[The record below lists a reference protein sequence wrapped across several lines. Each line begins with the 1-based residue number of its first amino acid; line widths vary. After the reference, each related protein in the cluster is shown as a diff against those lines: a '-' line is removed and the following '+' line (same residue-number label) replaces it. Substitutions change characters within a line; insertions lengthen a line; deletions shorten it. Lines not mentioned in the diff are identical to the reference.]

1 MTRMTPSTPA
11 RVHYAW
17 IVAAVTFVILLCAAA
32 VRATPSVIIVP
43 LQRELGWSR
52 ALISGAVSVNLVLYG
67 LVGPFA
73 AAIMQRFGIRR
84 TILIALTVM
93 ATGVALTNGMDAP
106 WQLYACW
113 GVLVGVA
120 TGATASVLGA
130 TIVQRW
136 FVARRGL
143 VIGLLTASAATG
155 QLVFLPVMASYVESD
170 GWRPVALAI
179 AVVVLA
185 LIPLVALLMRDRP
198 EDIGLRPYGAAP
210 DAAPALRPVGNPV
223 ALALGALRR
232 ATHHRDFWLLAI
244 SFFICGATTNGL
256 IGTHLVP
263 ACMDHGIPEV
273 KAAGLLATMGI
284 FDLVGTTASGWLS
297 DRYDSRR
304 LLAVYYGL
312 RGVALLYLPI
322 AFGTDVFGLPA
333 FAVFY
338 GLDWIATVPPTLRLT
353 VEAVGPVDGPIVF
366 GWIFTAHQIGA
377 GVGALAAGV
386 VRTEVETYTPA
397 WLGAGIICLVAA
409 VVVLRIGRRAG
420 QPPTGLP
427 GLPL

>member
-1 MTRMTPSTPA
+1 MTRP
-11 RVHYAW
+11 RIHYAW
-17 IVAAVTFVILLCAAA
+17 LVAATTFVILLCAAA

-43 LQRELGWSR
+43 LQNEYGWSR
-52 ALISGAVSVNLVLYG
+52 ALISGAVSTNLVLYG

-84 TILIALTVM
+84 TILIALVVM
-93 ATGVALTNGMDAP
+93 AAGVALTNLMEAP

-155 QLVFLPVMASYVESD
+155 QLVFLPVMASYVVSD
-170 GWRPVALAI
+170 GWRPVALVI
-179 AVVVLA
+179 AVVMLA
-185 LIPLVALLMRDRP
+185 LIPIVALIMRDRP
-198 EDIGLRPYGAAP
+198 EDVGALPYGADP
-210 DAAPALRPVGNPV
+210 AAPPPPRAAGNP
-223 ALALGALRR
+223 LANAIGALRR
-232 ATHHRDFWLLAI
+232 ATHHRDFWLLAL

-273 KAAGLLATMGI
+273 RAAGLLATMGV

-304 LLAVYYGL
+304 LLAIYYGL
-312 RGVALLYLPI
+312 RGLALLYLPL
-322 AFGTDVFGLPA
+322 AFGTQVFGLPA

-353 VEAVGPVDGPIVF
+353 VDAVGPVDGPIVF
-366 GWIFTAHQIGA
+366 GWIFTAHQLGA
-377 GVGALAAGV
+377 GVGALTAGV
-386 VRTEVETYTPA
+386 VRTEVDTYTPA

-409 VVVLRIGRRAG
+409 VVVLRIGRRAARA
-420 QPPTGLP
+420 PEVAHA
-427 GLPL
+427 

>member
-1 MTRMTPSTPA
+1 MKLPRI
-11 RVHYAW
+11 HYAW
-17 IVAAVTFVILLCAAA
+17 IVAAATFVILLSAAA
-32 VRATPSVIIVP
+32 VRATPSVMIVP
-43 LQRELGWSR
+43 LQHELGWSR
-52 ALISGAVSVNLVLYG
+52 ALISGAVSLNLVLYG

-84 TILIALTVM
+84 TIMIALAVM
-93 ATGVALTNGMDAP
+93 ATGVALTNFMHAP

-136 FVARRGL
+136 FTTRRGL
-143 VIGLLTASAATG
+143 VIGILTASTATG
-155 QLVFLPVMASYVESD
+155 QMVFLPVMAAYVESA

-179 AVVVLA
+179 AVVMAA
-185 LIPLVALLMRDRP
+185 LIPIVALVVRDRP
-198 EDIGLRPYGAAP
+198 EDLGLRPYGTDPAAP
-210 DAAPALRPVGNPV
+210 VVPRVALGNPFV
-223 ALALGALRR
+223 LAIGALRR
-232 ATHHRDFWLLAI
+232 AAHHRDFWLLAL

-256 IGTHLVP
+256 IGTHLIP

-284 FDLVGTTASGWLS
+284 FDLVGTTLSGWLS

-312 RGVALLYLPI
+312 RGLALLYLPL
-322 AFGTDVFGLPA
+322 AFGTEVFGLPA

-353 VEAVGPVDGPIVF
+353 VDAVGPVDGPIVF
-366 GWIFTAHQIGA
+366 GWIFSAHQIGA
-377 GVGALAAGV
+377 GVGALSAGII
-386 VRTEVETYTPA
+386 RTEVDTYTPA
-397 WLGAGIICLVAA
+397 WLGAGLICLAAA
-409 VVVLRIGRRAG
+409 VIVLRIGRRAV
-420 QPPTGLP
+420 PPRVPVATVVANP
-427 GLPL
+427 

>member
-1 MTRMTPSTPA
+1 MTRIA
-11 RVHYAW
+11 RGRLHYAW
-17 IVAAVTFVILLCAAA
+17 IVAAATFVILLCAAA

-73 AAIMQRFGIRR
+73 AAVMQRFGIRR

-93 ATGVALTNGMDAP
+93 AAGVALTNFMQAP

-113 GVLVGVA
+113 GVLVGIA
-120 TGATASVLGA
+120 TGTTASVLGA

-136 FVARRGL
+136 FVARKGL
-143 VIGLLTASAATG
+143 VIGVLTASAATG

-185 LIPLVALLMRDRP
+185 LVPFVALVMRDRP
-198 EDIGLRPYGAAP
+198 EDVGLRPYGAAP
-210 DAAPALRPVGNPV
+210 DAPPARPAVGNPIG
-223 ALALGALRR
+223 LALGALGR
-232 ATHHRDFWLLAI
+232 ATRHRDFWLLAA
-244 SFFICGATTNGL
+244 SFFICGATTSGL

-263 ACMDHGIPEV
+263 ACMDHGISEV

-284 FDLVGTTASGWLS
+284 FDLVGTTASGWLT
-297 DRYDSRR
+297 DRHDPRR

-312 RGVALLYLPI
+312 RGVALLYLPL
-322 AFGTDVFGLPA
+322 AFGTEVFGLPA

-353 VEAVGPVDGPIVF
+353 VETVGPVDGPIVF

-377 GVGALAAGV
+377 GAGALIAGV
-386 VRTEVETYTPA
+386 VRTELETYTPA
-397 WLGAGIICLVAA
+397 WVGAGIICLVAA
-409 VVVLRIGRRAG
+409 VVVLPIGRRAA
-420 QPPTGLP
+420 QRLATAPR
-427 GLPL
+427 

>member
-1 MTRMTPSTPA
+1 MTRP
-11 RVHYAW
+11 RIHYAW
-17 IVAAVTFVILLCAAA
+17 YVAAVAFVVLLCAAA

-43 LQRELGWSR
+43 LQNEFGWSR
-52 ALISGAVSVNLVLYG
+52 ALISGAISVNLVLYG

-84 TILIALTVM
+84 TIMAALAIM
-93 ATGVALTNGMDAP
+93 ATGVALTNRMSEP

-120 TGATASVLGA
+120 AGSTATVLGA

-136 FVARRGL
+136 FVSRRG
-143 VIGLLTASAATG
+143 VMMGVLTASAATG
-155 QLVFLPVMASYVESD
+155 QLLFLPIMASYVVAD
-170 GWRPVALAI
+170 GWQPVVLVIALVMLAIIPIVAL
-179 AVVVLA
+179 VV
-185 LIPLVALLMRDRP
+185 RDRP
-198 EDIGLRPYGAAP
+198 EDIGVLPYGADPATP
-210 DAAPALRPVGNPV
+210 PPPPAAGNPF
-223 ALALGALRR
+223 ANAIGALRR
-232 ATHHRDFWLLAI
+232 ATHHRDFWLLAG

-273 KAAGLLATMGI
+273 QAAGLLATMGV

-312 RGVALLYLPI
+312 RGLALLYLPL
-322 AFGTDVFGLPA
+322 AFGNDVFGLPA
-333 FAVFY
+333 FAIFY

-353 VEAVGPVDGPIVF
+353 VDAVGPVDGPIVF
-366 GWIFTAHQIGA
+366 GWIFTAHQFGA
-377 GVGALAAGV
+377 GFGALTAGI
-386 VRTEVETYTPA
+386 VRTEANTYTPA
-397 WLGAGIICLVAA
+397 WLGAGIICLIAT
-409 VVVLRIGRRAG
+409 VVVLRIGRTTPRRAPALASAG
-420 QPPTGLP
+420 R
-427 GLPL
+427 

>member
-1 MTRMTPSTPA
+1 MTR
-11 RVHYAW
+11 RIHYAW
-17 IVAAVTFVILLCAAA
+17 FVAATTFIVLLCAAA

-43 LQRELGWSR
+43 LQNEFGWSR
-52 ALISGAVSVNLVLYG
+52 ALISGAISINLVLYG

-84 TILIALTVM
+84 TIIVALAIM
-93 ATGVALTNGMDAP
+93 ATGVALTNLMTAP

-113 GVLVGVA
+113 GILVGIAAGSTA
-120 TGATASVLGA
+120 TVLGA

-136 FVARRGL
+136 FAARRGL
-143 VIGLLTASAATG
+143 MMGVLTASAATG
-155 QLVFLPVMASYVESD
+155 QLVFLPIMASFVVSD
-170 GWRPVALAI
+170 GWQPVVLVI
-179 AVVVLA
+179 AVVMLAIIPIVA
-185 LIPLVALLMRDRP
+185 LIMRDYP
-198 EDIGLRPYGAAP
+198 ADIGALPYGADP
-210 DAAPALRPVGNPV
+210 AAPPPVRPAGNPFRN
-223 ALALGALRR
+223 ALGALRR
-232 ATHHRDFWLLAI
+232 ATHHRDFWLLSA

-273 KAAGLLATMGI
+273 KAAGLLATMGV

-312 RGVALLYLPI
+312 RGVALLYLPL
-322 AFGTDVFGLPA
+322 AFGTEVFGLPA

-353 VEAVGPVDGPIVF
+353 VDAVGPVDGPIVF

-377 GVGALAAGV
+377 GFGALAAGV
-386 VRTEVETYTPA
+386 VRTEADTYTPA
-397 WLGAGIICLVAA
+397 WLGAGIICLIAA
-409 VVVLRIGRRAG
+409 VVVLRIGRSSAPAV
-420 QPPTGLP
+420 QPAHHAMP
-427 GLPL
+427 

>member
-1 MTRMTPSTPA
+1 
-11 RVHYAW
+11 
-17 IVAAVTFVILLCAAA
+17 
-32 VRATPSVIIVP
+32 VP
-43 LQRELGWSR
+43 LQHEFGWSR
-52 ALISGAVSVNLVLYG
+52 ALISGAVSINLVLYG

-73 AAIMQRFGIRR
+73 AALMQRFGIRR
-84 TILIALTVM
+84 TILIALGVM
-93 ATGVALTNGMDAP
+93 AAGVALTDLMQAP
-106 WQLYACW
+106 WQLYLCW
-113 GVLVGVA
+113 GGLVGIA

-143 VIGLLTASAATG
+143 VMGLLTASAATG
-155 QLVFLPVMASYVESD
+155 QLVFLPVMASYVVSD
-170 GWRPVALAI
+170 GWRPVALVI

-185 LIPLVALLMRDRP
+185 IVPLVALIVRDRP
-198 EDIGLRPYGAAP
+198 EDLGLAPYGADP
-210 DAAPALRPVGNPV
+210 DAPAPARPATGNPL
-223 ALALGALRR
+223 AHALGALRR
-232 ATHHRDFWLLAI
+232 ATHHRDFWLLSV

-273 KAAGLLATMGI
+273 RAAGLLATMGI
-284 FDLVGTTASGWLS
+284 FDLIGTTASGWLS

-312 RGVALLYLPI
+312 RGAALLYLPL
-322 AFGTDVFGLPA
+322 AFGVEVFGLPA

-353 VEAVGPVDGPIVF
+353 VDAVGPVDGPIVF

-377 GVGALAAGV
+377 GAGALTAGI
-386 VRTEVETYTPA
+386 VRTETETYTPA
-397 WLGAGIICLVAA
+397 WLGAGVICLVAA
-409 VVVLRIGRRAG
+409 AVVLRIGRTARHRPEAAG
-420 QPPTGLP
+420 LVP
-427 GLPL
+427 GGAAS

>member
-1 MTRMTPSTPA
+1 MTR
-11 RVHYAW
+11 RIHYAW
-17 IVAAVTFVILLCAAA
+17 FVAAAAFLVLLAAA
-32 VRATPSVIIVP
+32 GVRATPSVIIVP
-43 LQRELGWSR
+43 LEQEFGWSR
-52 ALISGAVSVNLVLYG
+52 TLISGAISINLMLYG

-84 TILIALTVM
+84 TIMVALAIM
-93 ATGVALTNGMDAP
+93 AGGVALTNRMTAP

-113 GVLVGVA
+113 GLLVGLAAGSTA
-120 TGATASVLGA
+120 TVLGA

-136 FVARRGL
+136 FVTRRGL
-143 VIGLLTASAATG
+143 MMGILTASAATG
-155 QLVFLPVMASYVESD
+155 QLVFLPIMAAYVVSD
-170 GWRPVALAI
+170 GWRPVVFVIAMVMLAI
-179 AVVVLA
+179 IPIVA
-185 LIPLVALLMRDRP
+185 LIVRDHP
-198 EDIGLRPYGAAP
+198 ADIGALPYGADP
-210 DAAPALRPVGNPV
+210 AAPPPPRAPAGNPFRN
-223 ALALGALRR
+223 ALGALRR
-232 ATHHRDFWLLAI
+232 AMHHRDFWLLAA

-273 KAAGLLATMGI
+273 KAAGLLATMGV

-312 RGVALLYLPI
+312 RGLALLYLPL

-366 GWIFTAHQIGA
+366 GWIFTAHQLGA
-377 GVGALAAGV
+377 GFGSFMAGF
-386 VRTEVETYTPA
+386 VRTEAATYTPA
-397 WLGAGIICLVAA
+397 WLGAGVICLVAA
-409 VVVLRIGRRAG
+409 VVVLRIGRAAR
-420 QPPTGLP
+420 PTVPVLAHGS
-427 GLPL
+427 

>member
-1 MTRMTPSTPA
+1 MTRAPAA

-17 IVAAVTFVILLCAAA
+17 IVAAVTFMILLCAAA

-43 LQRELGWSR
+43 LQREFGWSR
-52 ALISGAVSVNLVLYG
+52 ALISGAVSINLVLYG

-84 TILIALTVM
+84 TIVIALVVM
-93 ATGVALTNGMDAP
+93 SSGVALTNLMDAP

-113 GVLVGVA
+113 GVLVGIS

-130 TIVQRW
+130 TIVGRW
-136 FVARRGL
+136 FATRRGL

-155 QLVFLPVMASYVESD
+155 QLVFLPVMAAYVVSD
-170 GWRPVALAI
+170 GWRPVALVI
-179 AVVVLA
+179 AVIMLA
-185 LIPLVALLMRDRP
+185 IIPIVWLIMRDRP
-198 EDIGLRPYGAAP
+198 GDLGLRPYGADP
-210 DAAPALRPVGNPV
+210 DAPVAAPVATGNPF

-232 ATHHRDFWLLAI
+232 ATHHRDFWLLAG
-244 SFFICGATTNGL
+244 SFFICGATTSGL

-284 FDLVGTTASGWLS
+284 FDLIGTTASGWLS

-312 RGVALLYLPI
+312 RGIALLYLPI
-322 AFGTDVFGLPA
+322 AFGADVFGLPA

-338 GLDWIATVPPTLRLT
+338 GLDWIATVPPTLKLT
-353 VEAVGPVDGPIVF
+353 VQAVGPVDGPIVF
-366 GWIFTAHQIGA
+366 GWIFTAHQLGA
-377 GVGALAAGV
+377 GAGALIAGI
-386 VRTEVETYTPA
+386 VRTEVDSYTPA
-397 WLGAGIICLVAA
+397 WLGAGVICLVAA
-409 VVVLRIGRRAG
+409 VVVLRIGRLRLGTLATKATS
-420 QPPTGLP
+420 PA
-427 GLPL
+427 

>member
-1 MTRMTPSTPA
+1 MK

-17 IVAAVTFVILLCAAA
+17 IVAALTFVILLCAAA

-43 LQRELGWSR
+43 LEHEMGWSR
-52 ALISGAVSVNLVLYG
+52 SLISGAVSVNLVLYG

-84 TILIALTVM
+84 TILVALVVM
-93 ATGVALTNGMDAP
+93 TIGVALTNLMQAP

-113 GVLVGVA
+113 GVLVGLSA
-120 TGATASVLGA
+120 GATASVLGA

-136 FVARRGL
+136 FVTRKGL

-155 QLVFLPVMASYVESD
+155 QLVFLPVMASFIQRD
-170 GWRPVALAI
+170 GWRIVATAIPIILLVLIPVVALI
-179 AVVVLA
+179 
-185 LIPLVALLMRDRP
+185 MRDRP
-198 EDIGLRPYGAAP
+198 ADVGLRPYGAAP
-210 DAAPALRPVGNPV
+210 DAPEPPRPSGNPLGL
-223 ALALGALRR
+223 AIGALGR
-232 ATHHRDFWLLAI
+232 ATRHRDFWLLAA

-284 FDLVGTTASGWLS
+284 FDLIGTTASGWLS

-322 AFGTDVFGLPA
+322 AFGTEVFGLPA

-338 GLDWIATVPPTLRLT
+338 GLDWIATVPPTLKLT
-353 VEAVGPVDGPIVF
+353 VNAVGPIDGPIVF
-366 GWIFTAHQIGA
+366 GWIFSAHQLGA
-377 GVGALAAGV
+377 GAGALLAGV
-386 VRTEVETYTPA
+386 VRDRAATYTPA
-397 WLGAGIICLVAA
+397 WVGAGVICLVAA
-409 VVVLRIGRRAG
+409 VVVLRIGRRATRH
-420 QPPTGLP
+420 PHVRPDLARA
-427 GLPL
+427 